1 MHSKK
6 KFDINLGKYVVE
18 SDHGTA
24 LTTVCNNHNCKHLGC
39 LKHFLTSLG
48 LNEYSKQ
55 VGELVSAK
63 CIKDFETLRTLYS
76 RQFSKITSHESKQQM
91 MKTLDKAG
99 LSYSD
104 EKGIIIA
111 NKEKW
116 ESISQIERIKLSMP
130 STTNALESTHGHLNA
145 EIPRRNNFWSAMMRL
160 VKYVLTKENN
170 FANAFK
176 TNYMREKRVIDKK
189 CRENAMIM
197 DKQKEFYHT
206 NLDSCECGETK
217 LISRMMRIEIPCSH
231 IYSMKKKFE
240 EIPENIKLV
249 ISKDDNGLYLN
260 YEVTEIPDVFAD
272 SDITKKLQNKA
283 VKTIR
288 RFSHFKQDKVIQE
301 EVSRLQINEEFAN
314 GVPTSYHE
322 FVAAGI
328 SKHFIRKNKSNETT
342 VIPPKDNGTSN

>member
-130 STTNALESTHGHLNA
+130 
-145 EIPRRNNFWSAMMRL
+145 
-160 VKYVLTKENN
+160 
-170 FANAFK
+170 
-176 TNYMREKRVIDKK
+176 
-189 CRENAMIM
+189 
-197 DKQKEFYHT
+197 
-206 NLDSCECGETK
+206 
-217 LISRMMRIEIPCSH
+217 
-231 IYSMKKKFE
+231 
-240 EIPENIKLV
+240 
-249 ISKDDNGLYLN
+249 
-260 YEVTEIPDVFAD
+260 
-272 SDITKKLQNKA
+272 
-283 VKTIR
+283 
-288 RFSHFKQDKVIQE
+288 
-301 EVSRLQINEEFAN
+301 
-314 GVPTSYHE
+314 
-322 FVAAGI
+322 
-328 SKHFIRKNKSNETT
+328 
-342 VIPPKDNGTSN
+342 

>member
-1 MHSKK
+1 MDTTWRVLPYYVTSILICSVCNIGITIAFSFGKGETASLYEMFFDAFKK

-231 IYSMKKKFE
+231 IYSMKKNSRK
-240 EIPENIKLV
+240 
-249 ISKDDNGLYLN
+249 YLR
-260 YEVTEIPDVFAD
+260 ILSLSFQKM
-272 SDITKKLQNKA
+272 IT
-283 VKTIR
+283 
-288 RFSHFKQDKVIQE
+288 D
-301 EVSRLQINEEFAN
+301 
-314 GVPTSYHE
+314 
-322 FVAAGI
+322 
-328 SKHFIRKNKSNETT
+328 FI
-342 VIPPKDNGTSN
+342 